1 MKKFKLGL
9 FPKVVIAII
18 IGSVLGLFLADVE
31 VINRSFKTF
40 NVLFAQLLK
49 FVVPLLV
56 LGLVTPSIANLGR
69 GAGKMLLTVMIIAYC
84 STVCGALFSYGV
96 SSNVLPMYVDKLEQ
110 TEEEVELKAQND
122 TVFLHSM
129 SSAELPQTA
138 DSLQVTAAQQIDPV
152 VMTRMVPVS
161 KEEAKAKMEEMEFKP
176 YIDLKIP
183 PICDIM
189 TALVLAFM
197 LGVGITFT
205 KSKGLKKGFEE
216 FGEIVKLTIE
226 GVIIP
231 LLPIYIFTMMYEMS
245 ATGKLAVVMGTGV
258 KVIATGVVLSILYL
272 IIQYCIAG
280 LIARK
285 NPFKMLWNIIPA
297 YLTGFSICSSSA
309 CIPVTYECTLK
320 NGVRKDIAD
329 FVIPLC
335 STVHMCGSTIKLTV
349 TSVAVAYMFGEPIP
363 FSLFLQFALMQAI
376 AAVAAPGVMGGVL
389 MASVGL
395 LSTILGFSDTMT
407 TLMMTIYL
415 ALDGYGPAVN
425 VSGDAAIAVITN
437 KLFGK
442 KKEAEAE
449 TVAES

>member
-1 MKKFKLGL
+1 MKKIKLGL
-9 FPKVVIAII
+9 FPKVVIAIV
-18 IGSVLGLFLADVE
+18 IGAFLGLILPDVI
-31 VINRSFKTF
+31 VRILKTF

-69 GAGKMLLTVMIIAYC
+69 GAGKMLLTVMLIAYC

-96 SSNVLPMYVDKLEQ
+96 SSNILPMYLNPG
-110 TEEEVELKAQND
+110 EL
-122 TVFLHSM
+122 
-129 SSAELPQTA
+129 SAEA
-138 DSLQVTAAQQIDPV
+138 
-152 VMTRMVPVS
+152 VS
-161 KEEAKAKMEEMEFKP
+161 EKEFLP

-189 TALVLAFM
+189 TALVLSFVI
-197 LGVGITFT
+197 GVGIIFT
-205 KSKGLKKGFEE
+205 GANGLKRGFEE

-226 GVIIP
+226 KVIIP
-231 LLPIYIFTMMYEMS
+231 FLPVYIFTMICEMS
-245 ATGKLAVVMGTGV
+245 AKGVIDVVLGTGF
-258 KVIATGVVLSILYL
+258 KVILTGVVLSILYL
-272 IIQYCIAG
+272 VVQYCIAG
-280 LIARK
+280 IIAGK
-285 NPFKMLWNIIPA
+285 NPLKMLWNVIPA

-349 TSVAVAYMFGEPIP
+349 TSVAVAYMFGAPIT
-363 FSLFLQFALMQAI
+363 FGLFMQFALMQAI

-395 LSTILGFSDTMT
+395 LGTVLGFSDTMT

-425 VSGDAAIAVITN
+425 VSGDAAIAVIAD
-437 KLFGK
+437 KLFGGK
-442 KKEAEAE
+442 KSDKAEA
-449 TVAES
+449 

>member
-1 MKKFKLGL
+1 MKKIKLGL
-9 FPKVVIAII
+9 FPKVVIAIAV
-18 IGSVLGLFLADVE
+18 GALLGLFLPDVA
-31 VINRSFKTF
+31 IRIFKTF

-69 GAGKMLLTVMIIAYC
+69 GAGKMLITVMLIAYC

-96 SSNVLPMYVDKLEQ
+96 SSSVFPFYLEPG
-110 TEEEVELKAQND
+110 ELA
-122 TVFLHSM
+122 T
-129 SSAELPQTA
+129 SAVAE
-138 DSLQVTAAQQIDPV
+138 
-152 VMTRMVPVS
+152 
-161 KEEAKAKMEEMEFKP
+161 KEFHP

-189 TALVLAFM
+189 TALVLSFVV
-197 LGVGITFT
+197 GVGIIFT
-205 KSKGLKKGFEE
+205 GARGLKKGFEE

-226 GVIIP
+226 KVIIP
-231 LLPIYIFTMMYEMS
+231 FLPVYIFTMICEMS
-245 ATGKLAVVMGTGV
+245 AKGVIGVVMGTGV
-258 KVIATGVVLSILYL
+258 KVIGTGVILSICYL
-272 IIQYCIAG
+272 IVQYCVAG
-280 LIARK
+280 IIARK
-285 NPFKMLWNIIPA
+285 NPLKMLWNIIPA

-329 FVIPLC
+329 FTIPLC

-349 TSVAVAYMFGEPIP
+349 TSVAVAYIFGEPIT
-363 FSLFLQFALMQAI
+363 FALFMQFALMQAI

-395 LSTILGFSDTMT
+395 LGTVLGFSDTMT

-425 VSGDAAIAVITN
+425 VSGDGAIAVITDSI
-437 KLFGK
+437 FTK
-442 KKEAEAE
+442 KKD
-449 TVAES
+449 

>member
-1 MKKFKLGL
+1 MKKIKLGL
-9 FPKVVIAII
+9 FPKVVIAIVV
-18 IGSVLGLFLADVE
+18 GALLGLILPDVA
-31 VINRSFKTF
+31 IRILKTF

-69 GAGKMLLTVMIIAYC
+69 GAGKMLITVMLIAYC
-84 STVCGALFSYGV
+84 STVFGALFSYGV
-96 SSNVLPMYVDKLEQ
+96 SSSIFPMYLEPG
-110 TEEEVELKAQND
+110 ELATSAVAEKE
-122 TVFLHSM
+122 FL
-129 SSAELPQTA
+129 
-138 DSLQVTAAQQIDPV
+138 
-152 VMTRMVPVS
+152 
-161 KEEAKAKMEEMEFKP
+161 P

-189 TALVLAFM
+189 TALVLSFVV
-197 LGVGITFT
+197 GVGIIFT
-205 KSKGLKKGFEE
+205 GANALKKGFEE
-216 FGEIVKLTIE
+216 FGNIVKLTIE
-226 GVIIP
+226 KVIIP
-231 LLPIYIFTMMYEMS
+231 FLPVYIFTMICEMS
-245 ATGKLAVVMGTGV
+245 AKGVIGVVMGTGF
-258 KVIATGVVLSILYL
+258 KVILTGVVLSILYL
-272 IIQYCIAG
+272 IVQYCIAG
-280 LIARK
+280 IIARK

-329 FVIPLC
+329 FTIPLC

-349 TSVAVAYMFGEPIP
+349 TSVAVAYMFGAPIT
-363 FSLFLQFALMQAI
+363 FGLFMQFALMQAI

-395 LSTILGFSDTMT
+395 LSTVLGFSDTMT

-425 VSGDAAIAVITN
+425 VSGDAAIAVIADRF
-437 KLFGK
+437 FGK
-442 KKEAEAE
+442 KM
-449 TVAES
+449 ESAASK

>member
-1 MKKFKLGL
+1 MKKIKLGL
-9 FPKVVIAII
+9 FPRVVIAIV
-18 IGSVLGLFLADVE
+18 IGAGLGLLLSDVE

-69 GAGKMLLTVMIIAYC
+69 GAGKMLLTVMVIAYC

-96 SSNVLPMYVDKLEQ
+96 SSNILPMYVDKLDQ
-110 TEEEVELKAQND
+110 TEEVVELKAQND
-122 TVFLHSM
+122 TVYLQR
-129 SSAELPQTA
+129 LNTA
-138 DSLQVTAAQQIDPV
+138 DLSETADNKLSATVQQIDTV
-152 VMTRMVPVS
+152 VMTSMVPMS
-161 KEEAKAKMEEMEFKP
+161 KEEAKAKMEGMEFKP

-197 LGVGITFT
+197 IGVGITFT
-205 KSKGLKKGFEE
+205 KSNGLKKGFEE
-216 FGEIVKLTIE
+216 FGNIIKLTIE

-245 ATGKLAVVMGTGV
+245 ATGKLAIVMGTGI
-258 KVIATGVVLSILYL
+258 KVIATGVVISILYL
-272 IIQYCIAG
+272 ILQYCIAG

-285 NPFKMLWNIIPA
+285 NPFKMIWNIIPA

-349 TSVAVAYMFGEPIP
+349 TSVAVAYMFGVPIT

-395 LSTILGFSDTMT
+395 LSTILGFSDAMT

-425 VSGDAAIAVITN
+425 VSGDAAIAVIAD

-442 KKEAEAE
+442 KKQATEITEA
-449 TVAES
+449 

>member
-1 MKKFKLGL
+1 MKKIKLGL
-9 FPKVVIAII
+9 FPKVVIAIV
-18 IGSVLGLFLADVE
+18 IGALLGLILPDVA
-31 VINRSFKTF
+31 IRILKTF

-69 GAGKMLLTVMIIAYC
+69 GAGKMLLTVMLLAYC

-96 SSNVLPMYVDKLEQ
+96 SSNILPMYLNPG
-110 TEEEVELKAQND
+110 EL
-122 TVFLHSM
+122 
-129 SSAELPQTA
+129 SAEA
-138 DSLQVTAAQQIDPV
+138 
-152 VMTRMVPVS
+152 VS
-161 KEEAKAKMEEMEFKP
+161 EKEFLP

-189 TALVLAFM
+189 TALVLSFVI
-197 LGVGITFT
+197 GVGIIFT
-205 KSKGLKKGFEE
+205 GANGLKRGFEE
-216 FGEIVKLTIE
+216 FGEIIKLTIE
-226 GVIIP
+226 KVIIP
-231 LLPIYIFTMMYEMS
+231 FLPVYIFTMICEMS
-245 ATGKLAVVMGTGV
+245 AKGVINVVLGTGF
-258 KVIATGVVLSILYL
+258 KVILTGVVLSILYL

-280 LIARK
+280 IIARN
-285 NPFKMLWNIIPA
+285 NPLKMIWNIIPA

-329 FVIPLC
+329 FTIPLC

-349 TSVAVAYMFGEPIP
+349 TSVAVAYIFGAPIT
-363 FSLFLQFALMQAI
+363 FGLFLQFALMQAI

-395 LSTILGFSDTMT
+395 LSTVLGFSDTMT

-425 VSGDAAIAVITN
+425 VSGDAAIAVITD
-437 KLFGK
+437 KLFGGK
-442 KKEAEAE
+442 KRESAEA
-449 TVAES
+449 

>member
-1 MKKFKLGL
+1 MKKIKLGL
-9 FPKVVIAII
+9 FPKVVIAIV
-18 IGSVLGLFLADVE
+18 IGALLGLILPDIV
-31 VINRSFKTF
+31 VRILKTF

-69 GAGKMLLTVMIIAYC
+69 GAGKMLLTVMLIAYC
-84 STVCGALFSYGV
+84 STVCGALFSYGI
-96 SSNVLPMYVDKLEQ
+96 SSSIFPMYLE
-110 TEEEVELKAQND
+110 TGEL
-122 TVFLHSM
+122 
-129 SSAELPQTA
+129 SSAA
-138 DSLQVTAAQQIDPV
+138 
-152 VMTRMVPVS
+152 VS
-161 KEEAKAKMEEMEFKP
+161 EKEFLP

-189 TALVLAFM
+189 TALVLSFVI
-197 LGVGITFT
+197 GVGIIFT
-205 KSKGLKKGFEE
+205 DAKGLKKGFEE

-226 GVIIP
+226 NVIIP
-231 LLPIYIFTMMYEMS
+231 FLPVYIFTMICEMS
-245 ATGKLAVVMGTGV
+245 AKGVIDVVLGTGF
-258 KVIATGVVLSILYL
+258 KVILTGVILSILYL
-272 IIQYCIAG
+272 VVQYCIAG

-285 NPFKMLWNIIPA
+285 NPFKLIWNIIPA

-349 TSVAVAYMFGEPIP
+349 TSVAVAFMFGEPIT
-363 FSLFLQFALMQAI
+363 FGLFMQFALMQAI

-395 LSTILGFSDTMT
+395 LGTVLGFSDTMT

-425 VSGDAAIAVITN
+425 VSGDAAIAVITDR
-437 KLFGK
+437 LFGK
-442 KKEAEAE
+442 KKANAEVVEA
-449 TVAES
+449 

>member
-1 MKKFKLGL
+1 MKKIKLGL
-9 FPKVVIAII
+9 FPKVVIAIV
-18 IGSVLGLFLADVE
+18 IGALLGLILPDVA
-31 VINRSFKTF
+31 IRILKTF

-69 GAGKMLLTVMIIAYC
+69 GAGKMLLTAMLLAYC

-96 SSNVLPMYVDKLEQ
+96 SSNILPMYLNPG
-110 TEEEVELKAQND
+110 EL
-122 TVFLHSM
+122 
-129 SSAELPQTA
+129 SAEA
-138 DSLQVTAAQQIDPV
+138 
-152 VMTRMVPVS
+152 VS
-161 KEEAKAKMEEMEFKP
+161 EKEFLP

-189 TALVLAFM
+189 TALVLSFVI
-197 LGVGITFT
+197 GVGIIFT
-205 KSKGLKKGFEE
+205 GANGLKRGFEE

-226 GVIIP
+226 KVIIP
-231 LLPIYIFTMMYEMS
+231 FLPVYIFTMICEMS
-245 ATGKLAVVMGTGV
+245 AKGVINVVLGTGF
-258 KVIATGVVLSILYL
+258 KVILTGVVLSILYL

-280 LIARK
+280 IIARK
-285 NPFKMLWNIIPA
+285 NPLKMIWNIIPA

-329 FVIPLC
+329 FTIPLC

-349 TSVAVAYMFGEPIP
+349 TSVAVAYIFGAPIT
-363 FSLFLQFALMQAI
+363 FGLFLQFALMQAI

-395 LSTILGFSDTMT
+395 LGTVLGFSDTMT

-425 VSGDAAIAVITN
+425 VSGDAAIAVITD
-437 KLFGK
+437 KLFGGK
-442 KKEAEAE
+442 KRESAEA
-449 TVAES
+449 

>member
-1 MKKFKLGL
+1 MKKIKLGL
-9 FPKVVIAII
+9 FPKVVIAIV
-18 IGSVLGLFLADVE
+18 IGALLGLILPDVI
-31 VINRSFKTF
+31 VRILKTF

-69 GAGKMLLTVMIIAYC
+69 GAGKMLLTVMLIAYC

-96 SSNVLPMYVDKLEQ
+96 SSNILPMYLNPG
-110 TEEEVELKAQND
+110 EL
-122 TVFLHSM
+122 
-129 SSAELPQTA
+129 SAEA
-138 DSLQVTAAQQIDPV
+138 
-152 VMTRMVPVS
+152 VS
-161 KEEAKAKMEEMEFKP
+161 EKEFLP

-189 TALVLAFM
+189 TALVLSFVI
-197 LGVGITFT
+197 GVGIIFT
-205 KSKGLKKGFEE
+205 GANGLKRGFEE

-226 GVIIP
+226 KVIIP
-231 LLPIYIFTMMYEMS
+231 FLPVYIFTMICEMS
-245 ATGKLAVVMGTGV
+245 AKGVIDVVLGTGF
-258 KVIATGVVLSILYL
+258 KVILTGVILSILYL
-272 IIQYCIAG
+272 IVQYCIAG
-280 LIARK
+280 IIARK
-285 NPFKMLWNIIPA
+285 NPLKLIWNIIPA

-349 TSVAVAYMFGEPIP
+349 TSVAVAYMFGEPIT
-363 FSLFLQFALMQAI
+363 FGLFMQFALMQAI

-395 LSTILGFSDTMT
+395 LGTVLGFSDTMT

-425 VSGDAAIAVITN
+425 VSGDAAIAVITD
-437 KLFGK
+437 KLFGGK
-442 KKEAEAE
+442 KSESAEA
-449 TVAES
+449 

>member
-1 MKKFKLGL
+1 MKKIKLGL
-9 FPKVVIAII
+9 FPKVVIAIV
-18 IGSVLGLFLADVE
+18 IGALLGLILPDVI
-31 VINRSFKTF
+31 VRILKTF

-69 GAGKMLLTVMIIAYC
+69 GAGRMLLTVMLIAYC

-96 SSNVLPMYVDKLEQ
+96 SSNIFPLYLTPG
-110 TEEEVELKAQND
+110 ELSGDAVAEKE
-122 TVFLHSM
+122 FL
-129 SSAELPQTA
+129 
-138 DSLQVTAAQQIDPV
+138 
-152 VMTRMVPVS
+152 
-161 KEEAKAKMEEMEFKP
+161 P

-189 TALVLAFM
+189 TALVLSFVV
-197 LGVGITFT
+197 GVGIIFT
-205 KSKGLKKGFEE
+205 DAKGLKKGFEE

-226 GVIIP
+226 NVIIP
-231 LLPIYIFTMMYEMS
+231 FLPVYIFTMICEMS
-245 ATGKLAVVMGTGV
+245 ARGVIDVVLGTGF
-258 KVIATGVVLSILYL
+258 KVILTGVVLSILYL
-272 IIQYCIAG
+272 VVQYCITG
-280 LIARK
+280 IIARR
-285 NPFKMLWNIIPA
+285 NPLKMLWNIIPA

-349 TSVAVAYMFGEPIP
+349 TSVAVAYMFGEPIT
-363 FSLFLQFALMQAI
+363 FGLFMQFALMQAI

-395 LSTILGFSDTMT
+395 LGTVLGFSDTMT

-425 VSGDAAIAVITN
+425 VSGDAAIAVIADR
-437 KLFGK
+437 LFGK
-442 KKEAEAE
+442 KMDKKKAEQSAAVEA
-449 TVAES
+449 